1 MSDKSILFTPLDIIE
16 SDLGS
21 VRHAMRIDAAGYH
34 GFEEVYFS
42 SINKNK
48 IKGWKK
54 HLRMTMNLV
63 VCYGNVRFAVLSENK
78 LENASLFTM
87 SPNVNYGRLTV
98 PPNYWVAFKGLSDKN
113 LLMNFSNLLHD
124 PVESVNENYDSGRF
138 AMVL

>member
-1 MSDKSILFTPLDIIE
+1 
-16 SDLGS
+16 
-21 VRHAMRIDAAGYH
+21 
-34 GFEEVYFS
+34 
-42 SINKNK
+42 
-48 IKGWKK
+48 
-54 HLRMTMNLV
+54 MTMNLV